1 MSPDE
6 SFTYQHQPLTKGDAM
21 KTQNYAN
28 AKDVLPPELLEQ
40 VREHFTGNL
49 YIPGKDEVKPRTEL
63 IITLAKSGADTAE
76 IARIAGVSTR
86 RVNQVISKKRRRT
99 WEWIE

>member
-1 MSPDE
+1 MRTLHSNVN
-6 SFTYQHQPLTKGDAM
+6 PLTKGDAM
-21 KTQNYAN
+21 KNKNYAN
-28 AKDVLPPELLEQ
+28 ARDVLPEELLEQ

-49 YIPGKDEVKPRTEL
+49 YVPGKDEVKPRTEL

-76 IARIAGVSTR
+76 IARIAGVTTR
-86 RVNQVISKKRRRT
+86 RVNQVIAKKRRKT

>member
-1 MSPDE
+1 MNN
-6 SFTYQHQPLTKGDAM
+6 
-21 KTQNYAN
+21 NYAN
-28 AKDVLPPELLEQ
+28 AKDVLPPELLEE
-40 VREHFTGNL
+40 VKKHFTGKL
-49 YIPGKDEVKPRTEL
+49 YVPGRDEAKPRTEL
-63 IITLAKSGADTAE
+63 IVTLAKSGADTAE

>member
-1 MSPDE
+1 
-6 SFTYQHQPLTKGDAM
+6 M
-21 KTQNYAN
+21 KKYAN

-40 VREHFTGNL
+40 VREYFTGNL
-49 YIPGKDEVKPRTEL
+49 YIPGKNDVNHKCGL
-63 IITLAKSGADTAE
+63 IITLAKSGAGVPE

>member
-1 MSPDE
+1 
-6 SFTYQHQPLTKGDAM
+6 M
-21 KTQNYAN
+21 KNKNYAN

-49 YIPGKDEVKPRTEL
+49 YISGKTDAHQKREL

-76 IARIAGVSTR
+76 IANIAGVSTR

>member
-1 MSPDE
+1 
-6 SFTYQHQPLTKGDAM
+6 M
-21 KTQNYAN
+21 KTRNYAN
-28 AKDVLPPELLEQ
+28 AKDVLPPELLKQ
-40 VREHFTGNL
+40 VQEHYKGNL
-49 YIPGKDEVKPRTEL
+49 YIPGKDEAKPRTEL
-63 IITLAKSGADTAE
+63 IVTLAKSGADTAE

>member
-6 SFTYQHQPLTKGDAM
+6 SFTFQRQPLTKGDAM
-21 KTQNYAN
+21 KNKNYAN
-28 AKDVLPPELLEQ
+28 ARDVLPPELLEQ
-40 VREHFTGNL
+40 VREHYTGNL

-86 RVNQVISKKRRRT
+86 RVNQVISKKRRKT

>member
-1 MSPDE
+1 
-6 SFTYQHQPLTKGDAM
+6 M
-21 KTQNYAN
+21 KNKNYAN

-40 VREHFTGNL
+40 VREHYTGNL
-49 YIPGKDEVKPRTEL
+49 YVPGKNDAKQKREL

-76 IARIAGVSTR
+76 IASIAGVSTR
-86 RVNQVISKKRRRT
+86 RVNQVIAKKRRRT

>member
-1 MSPDE
+1 
-6 SFTYQHQPLTKGDAM
+6 M
-21 KTQNYAN
+21 KNKNYAN

-40 VREHFTGNL
+40 VREYYTGNL
-49 YIPGKDEVKPRTEL
+49 YVPGKNDAKQKREL

-76 IARIAGVSTR
+76 IASIAGVSTR
-86 RVNQVISKKRRRT
+86 RVNQVIAKKRRRT

>member
-1 MSPDE
+1 
-6 SFTYQHQPLTKGDAM
+6 M
-21 KTQNYAN
+21 KNKSYAN

-40 VREHFTGNL
+40 VKEHYTGNL
-49 YIPGKDEVKPRTEL
+49 YIPGKNNVNRKREL
-63 IITLAKSGADTAE
+63 IITLAKSGAGTAE

-99 WEWIE
+99 WEWIK

>member
-1 MSPDE
+1 
-6 SFTYQHQPLTKGDAM
+6 M

-28 AKDVLPPELLEQ
+28 AKDVLPPELLDQ

-49 YIPGKDEVKPRTEL
+49 YIPGKNDVSQRREL
-63 IITLAKSGADTAE
+63 IITLAKSGAGAAE
-76 IARIAGVSTR
+76 IARIAGVTTR

>member
-1 MSPDE
+1 
-6 SFTYQHQPLTKGDAM
+6 M
-21 KTQNYAN
+21 KNKNYAN

-49 YIPGKDEVKPRTEL
+49 YVPGKDEVKSRTEL
-63 IITLAKSGADTAE
+63 IIKLAKVGANTAE
-76 IARIAGVSTR
+76 IAKIAEVSTR